1 MKRGKQIG
9 LSKWKKRRER
19 QDREGIPRDRSRPE
33 IGLRHKARYK
43 ALQAAQSQKKT
54 DPDS

>member
-1 MKRGKQIG
+1 MKKGKLIG

-33 IGLRHKARYK
+33 IGRKFKAR
-43 ALQAAQSQKKT
+43 AIARKK
-54 DPDS
+54 S